1 MDFIKIR
8 FGNSLN
14 HEDSMFMNN
23 IDAGMVSNIH
33 SVFTV
38 SERTWKPYMD
48 MYETR
53 QDVIIC
59 AEIAGV
65 TKEDLDIEIDDNAV
79 RIAGKRFEG
88 SRDDMSAY
96 KLAEIQ
102 YGRFERV
109 LFLPAPI
116 DSKKVTASFK
126 DGFLKIRLEKLS
138 ENKTHKIPISDG

>member
-14 HEDSMFMNN
+14 HQDSMFASG
-23 IDAGMVSNIH
+23 IDGGMVGTVH
-33 SVFTV
+33 PVFTV

-53 QDVIIC
+53 KDVFVF

-65 TKEDLDIEIDDNAV
+65 TKENLEIEIDDKAV
-79 RIAGKRFEG
+79 RISGKRFEG
-88 SRDDMSAY
+88 PRNATSTY

-102 YGRFERV
+102 YGKFERI

-116 DSKKVTASFK
+116 DPEKVKASFN
-126 DGFLKIRLEKLS
+126 DGFLKIRLEKLPK
-138 ENKTHKIPISDG
+138 NKTHKIPISEG